1 MEQWQYRDR
10 LQRAANTERERIVR
24 AEHERRRIAN
34 EINNSRKAAL
44 AYAEVQEQSSREI
57 GKMIGQLSARRAAII
72 QAYEEQAARERA
84 ARYAALHGSAYEGED
99 YSEDDHA
106 GHIHGDWAR
115 PVNGPLTSRY
125 GMRRHP
131 ILGERRMHTGSDL
144 AAGYGSP
151 IRAAR
156 NGRVLWSGWKKAYGN
171 TIIIDHGD
179 GVSTLYGHASRL
191 GVRPGQPIKA
201 GEYIG
206 NVGSTGWSTGPHL
219 HFEVRKNG
227 QPVNP
232 ARYLRGR
239 R

>member
-1 MEQWQYRDR
+1 
-10 LQRAANTERERIVR
+10 
-24 AEHERRRIAN
+24 
-34 EINNSRKAAL
+34 
-44 AYAEVQEQSSREI
+44 
-57 GKMIGQLSARRAAII
+57 
-72 QAYEEQAARERA
+72 
-84 ARYAALHGSAYEGED
+84 
-99 YSEDDHA
+99 
-106 GHIHGDWAR
+106 
-115 PVNGPLTSRY
+115 
-125 GMRRHP
+125 
-131 ILGERRMHTGSDL
+131 MHTGSDL

-232 ARYLRGR
+232 SRYLRR